1 MAILGLG
8 SISQITQLARYLI
21 CCPSK
26 SLCKLLVRKGWL
38 VSSLRTF
45 FFIFLFF
52 TLTRMDRGS
61 SGSATSKD
69 VVMRLVLILILIPH
83 SYSNLTTVSRQEYKP
98 KYHTIKEAM

>member
-1 MAILGLG
+1 
-8 SISQITQLARYLI
+8 
-21 CCPSK
+21 
-26 SLCKLLVRKGWL
+26 
-38 VSSLRTF
+38 
-45 FFIFLFF
+45 
-52 TLTRMDRGS
+52 MDRGS